1 MRHRRPFGALHRF
14 FVTAGVFVVSVA
26 LCSAAIF
33 AANDSIAYA
42 ASVLRNEPPT
52 PRVKPAAPKI
62 AALPSIGVDQ
72 RSIDA
77 VRLALDAANRG
88 DWVSARAAQAQ
99 APDLGAKKLIS
110 WRITADRG
118 RSPAFAELD
127 AALTDLEGYPRV
139 TDLRARAEEQ
149 IDFSG
154 MTPTARITWLE
165 KSGPASSGGRASLA
179 RALIDVGRKPEGG
192 ALLRKVWRED
202 LLTLD
207 HQRRILSGYG
217 AYLTPDDHVTRLNL
231 VLWMRDNASAQM
243 LAPYTGSQAQELA
256 KVRMQLRSGGKKVD
270 QMVAALPAA
279 SLNDPGLLYD
289 RAQWRKTA
297 RGASDHCALIEQ
309 IDGNLVPAAAR
320 PRLWGD
326 LRRCTAE
333 DIKSGNFAQ
342 AYNALSH
349 HGLSS
354 GADFADAEFLS
365 GFIALRKLRDPV
377 KADAHFARLETGVR
391 TPVSKSRAAYWR
403 AITAQERKDTA
414 AANAFFGLA
423 AQYPTTFYGQLAA
436 QKYAPGAPIS
446 LPLDAVPTDAD
457 RALFEARS
465 LTKAIRILSAL
476 GERDLFEEFAL
487 RLDDQL
493 SSAAEHA
500 LLAQVANQQLQPK
513 LAVRSAKAGL
523 ARGIV
528 STSAAYPLASIPP
541 SASRVLEPAFTLA
554 ITRQES
560 EFDPYAVSSAGAR
573 GLMQLLPSTARLVAK
588 QSGRQYDLNWLTGD
602 PSYNMELGSE
612 YLASLV
618 NNWNGS
624 YILAIASYN
633 AGPGRA
639 RQWIDAYGDPRRP
652 GIDPIDWM
660 ESIPFEETRNYVHRV
675 LENLQVYRARLAT
688 APQPLRLQEDINRG
702 RVN

>member
-1 MRHRRPFGALHRF
+1 MRHRRPFSALHRF
-14 FVTAGVFVVSVA
+14 FVTAGVFIVSLA

-42 ASVLRNEPPT
+42 ASILKNEPPT
-52 PRVKPAAPKI
+52 PRVKPPAPKI
-62 AALPSIGVDQ
+62 TALPSIGVDQ

-77 VRLALDAANRG
+77 VRLALDAASRG
-88 DWVSARAAQAQ
+88 DWASARAAQAQ

-118 RSPAFAELD
+118 RSPGFAELD

-139 TDLRARAEEQ
+139 TDLRTRAEEQ
-149 IDFSG
+149 IDVSG
-154 MTPTARITWLE
+154 MTPTARIAWLE
-165 KSGPASSGGRASLA
+165 KSGPASAGGRASLA

-207 HQRRILSGYG
+207 QQRRILSGYG
-217 AYLTPDDHVTRLNL
+217 PYLTPDDYTARLNL

-243 LAPYTGSQAQELA
+243 LAPYTSSQSQELA
-256 KVRMQLRSGGKKVD
+256 KVRMQLRAGGKKVD
-270 QMVAALPAA
+270 QMVAALPAS
-279 SLNDPGLLYD
+279 SLNEPGLLYD
-289 RAQWRKTA
+289 RAQWRKSA
-297 RGASDHCALIEQ
+297 RGADDHCPLIEQ

-320 PRLWGD
+320 ARLWGD
-326 LRRCTAE
+326 MRRCAAE
-333 DIKSGNFAQ
+333 DMRSGNYAQ
-342 AYNALSH
+342 AYSVLSRT
-349 HGLSS
+349 GLSS
-354 GADFADAEFLS
+354 GADFADAEFLA
-365 GFIALRKLRDPV
+365 GFIALRKLKDPV
-377 KADAHFARLETGVR
+377 KADGHFARLESGVR

-403 AITAQERKDTA
+403 GVAAQEHKDAT

-436 QKYAPGAPIS
+436 QKYAPGAPIT
-446 LPLDAVPTDAD
+446 LPLDPLPTDAD
-457 RALFEARS
+457 RTLFEARS
-465 LTKAIRILSAL
+465 LTKAVRILAAL
-476 GERDLFEEFAL
+476 GERDLFEEFTL

-493 SSAAEHA
+493 SSAAEHQ
-500 LLAQVANQQLQPK
+500 LLAQIATQQLQPK
-513 LAVRSAKAGL
+513 LAVRGAKAGL

-528 STSAAYPLASIPP
+528 STTAAYPLAPVPP
-541 SASRVLEPAFTLA
+541 AASRVLEPAFTLA

-588 QSGRQYDLNWLTGD
+588 QSGRQYDLSWLTGD

-639 RQWIDAYGDPRRP
+639 RQWIAAYGDPRT
-652 GIDPIDWM
+652 GAIDPIDWM

-675 LENLQVYRARLAT
+675 LENLQVYRARLSA

>member
-1 MRHRRPFGALHRF
+1 M
-14 FVTAGVFVVSVA
+14 SVA

>member
-1 MRHRRPFGALHRF
+1 M
-14 FVTAGVFVVSVA
+14 
-26 LCSAAIF
+26 IF
-33 AANDSIAYA
+33 AANDGIAYA

-52 PRVKPAAPKI
+52 PRVKPAPPKI
-62 AALPSIGVDQ
+62 ASLPGASIDQ

-88 DWVSARAAQAQ
+88 DWASARAAQAQ

-118 RSPAFAELD
+118 RMPGFSELD
-127 AALTDLEGYPRV
+127 AALTDLDGYPRV
-139 TDLRARAEEQ
+139 TDLRTRAEEQ
-149 IDFSG
+149 IDVAG
-154 MTPTARITWLE
+154 MTPAAKIAWLE
-165 KSGPASSGGRASLA
+165 KSGPISGGGRASLA
-179 RALIDVGRKPEGG
+179 RAMIDVGRKPEGG

-207 HQRRILSGYG
+207 QQRRILSGYG
-217 AYLTPDDHVTRLNL
+217 PYLTPDDYVARLNL

-243 LAPYTGSQAQELA
+243 LSPYTDSQTQELA
-256 KVRMQLRSGGKKVD
+256 KVRMQLRAGGKKID
-270 QMVAALPAA
+270 QMVAALPASA
-279 SLNDPGLLYD
+279 LNDPGLLYD
-289 RAQWRKTA
+289 RAQWRKNA
-297 RGASDHCALIEQ
+297 RGASDHCGLIEQ

-320 PRLWGD
+320 ARLWGD
-326 LRRCTAE
+326 MRRCAAE
-333 DIKSGNFAQ
+333 DMKSGNYAQ
-342 AYNALSH
+342 AYNVLSRT
-349 HGLSS
+349 GLTN

-377 KADAHFARLETGVR
+377 KADGHFAKLETGVR

-403 AITAQERKDTA
+403 GIAAQERKDAA

-436 QKYAPGAPIS
+436 QKYAPGAPLT
-446 LPLDAVPTDAD
+446 LPPPEAPTDAD
-457 RALFEARS
+457 KALFEARD
-465 LTKAIRILSAL
+465 LTKAIRILAAL

-493 SSAAEHA
+493 SSAAEHE
-500 LLAQVANQQLQPK
+500 LLAEAATQQLQPK

-523 ARGIV
+523 SRGIV
-528 STSAAYPLASIPP
+528 PTTAAYPLATVPQ
-541 SASRVLEPAFTLA
+541 SATRVLEPAFTLA

-573 GLMQLLPSTARLVAK
+573 GLMQLLPSTARVVAK
-588 QSGRQYDLNWLTGD
+588 QTGRQYDLSWLTMD

-612 YLASLV
+612 YLSSLV
-618 NNWNGS
+618 NNWSGS

-639 RQWIDAYGDPRRP
+639 RQWIDAYGDPRSP
-652 GIDPIDWM
+652 TIDPIDWV

-675 LENLQVYRARLAT
+675 LENLQVYRARLSPT
-688 APQPLRLQEDINRG
+688 PQPLRLQEDLNRG

>member
-1 MRHRRPFGALHRF
+1 LRHRRPFGALHRF

-72 RSIDA
+72 RSIGA

>member
-14 FVTAGVFVVSVA
+14 FVTAGVFVVSLA

-52 PRVKPAAPKI
+52 PRVKPAAPKL

-207 HQRRILSGYG
+207 QQRRILSGYG

-231 VLWMRDNASAQM
+231 ALWMRDNASAQM
-243 LAPYTGSQAQELA
+243 LAPYTGSQAQDLA

-333 DIKSGNFAQ
+333 DIKSGSFEQ
-342 AYNALSH
+342 AYNALSR

-528 STSAAYPLASIPP
+528 STTAAYPLASIPP

-588 QSGRQYDLNWLTGD
+588 QSGRQYNLNWLTGD

-639 RQWIDAYGDPRRP
+639 RQWIDAYGDPRTP

-688 APQPLRLQEDINRG
+688 PQPLRLQEDINRG